1 MKMKWILQ
9 AKMKKWKGKA
19 RQNKKTSQ
27 VLRLGGANGGLLRAC
42 RIPILFPLIM
52 LQIPCQLEENLQT
65 VDAGDADIADGA
77 DFVGAE
83 ELDSS
88 RTLIEIVL

>member
-1 MKMKWILQ
+1 MISLP
-9 AKMKKWKGKA
+9 
-19 RQNKKTSQ
+19 T
-27 VLRLGGANGGLLRAC
+27 LLVGS
-42 RIPILFPLIM
+42 PLIM

-83 ELDSS
+83 KLDGSCA
-88 RTLIEIVL
+88 LIEIEL

>member
-1 MKMKWILQ
+1 
-9 AKMKKWKGKA
+9 
-19 RQNKKTSQ
+19 
-27 VLRLGGANGGLLRAC
+27 
-42 RIPILFPLIM
+42 M

-83 ELDSS
+83 KLDGS

>member
-1 MKMKWILQ
+1 MNFV
-9 AKMKKWKGKA
+9 GKI
-19 RQNKKTSQ
+19 KKTSQ
-27 VLRLGGANGGLLRAC
+27 VFTLGRGKRGFAESLPNSYLV
-42 RIPILFPLIM
+42 PLIM

-77 DFVGAE
+77 NFVGAE
-83 ELDSS
+83 KLDGS

>member
-1 MKMKWILQ
+1 MNFASENEKMKRKSK
-9 AKMKKWKGKA
+9 AKKNLPSFYAWEGA
-19 RQNKKTSQ
+19 CGTS
-27 VLRLGGANGGLLRAC
+27 VTSFADFVCNSTNNGTNSVPR
-42 RIPILFPLIM
+42 
-52 LQIPCQLEENLQT
+52 LEENLQT

-83 ELDSS
+83 KLDGS

>member
-1 MKMKWILQ
+1 MVQRYLIARAYEKTH
-9 AKMKKWKGKA
+9 KKPPKF
-19 RQNKKTSQ
+19 
-27 VLRLGGANGGLLRAC
+27 LRLGGDSGVSLWVC
-42 RIPILFPLIM
+42 RSLPVSTNQCTKSMPW
-52 LQIPCQLEENLQT
+52 LEENLQT

-83 ELDSS
+83 KLDGS